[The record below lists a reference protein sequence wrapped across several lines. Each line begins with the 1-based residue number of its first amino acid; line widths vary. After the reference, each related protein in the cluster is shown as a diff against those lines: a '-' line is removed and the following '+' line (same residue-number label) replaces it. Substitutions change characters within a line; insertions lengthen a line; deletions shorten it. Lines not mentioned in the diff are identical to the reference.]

1 MTLQMFTAMPGREK
15 WVLIKSRVH
24 VCHPIWLLQ
33 LSRPLKENS
42 GQGHKG
48 GKVLEDEASSLP
60 ECLSGLLSRERIPAP
75 LYRKKAAAQMLIP
88 HPPPPF
94 PAPLTSWGRAGEGN
108 KPSGEAAT

>member
-42 GQGHKG
+42 GQGRKG
-48 GKVLEDEASSLP
+48 GKVLEDETSSLP
-60 ECLSGLLSRERIPAP
+60 ECLSGLLGKRLPAP
-75 LYRKKAAAQMLIP
+75 LYRK
-88 HPPPPF
+88 
-94 PAPLTSWGRAGEGN
+94 
-108 KPSGEAAT
+108 